1 MNLIKNSYNTA
12 TPTSNQTLTNLNE
25 ASVEAE
31 AEPTYMEGE
40 GD

>member
-1 MNLIKNSYNTA
+1 MDKIINSYNTA
-12 TPTSNQTLTNLNE
+12 TPTSNQTLPNLNE

-31 AEPTYMEGE
+31 LEATYMEGE

>member
-1 MNLIKNSYNTA
+1 MDMIKNSYNTA

-31 AEPTYMEGE
+31 PTYMEGE